1 MGYNLFQP
9 ATLGMKSQA
18 HALDTIGIN
27 VANVHTGGYKRTD
40 TRFETMIS
48 KNLSQ
53 QTDLGGIKPKD
64 YQRIDSQGIL
74 QGSDRDLDVAING
87 AGFFYVSPDFTVS
100 NEIYFTRDG
109 SFEIGLADAQT
120 SSVTADD
127 GSLITVDNG
136 YLKDKNGYYVLGEAA
151 NPTDGTFSTGS
162 LAPMRVDEWA
172 FIETSTPTSTA
183 DLGLNLPT
191 TN

>member
-87 AGFFYVSPDFTVS
+87 AGFFYVCLLYTSPS
-100 NEIYFTRDG
+100 PRDKRG
-109 SFEIGLADAQT
+109 
-120 SSVTADD
+120 
-127 GSLITVDNG
+127 
-136 YLKDKNGYYVLGEAA
+136 
-151 NPTDGTFSTGS
+151 
-162 LAPMRVDEWA
+162 
-172 FIETSTPTSTA
+172 
-183 DLGLNLPT
+183 
-191 TN
+191 